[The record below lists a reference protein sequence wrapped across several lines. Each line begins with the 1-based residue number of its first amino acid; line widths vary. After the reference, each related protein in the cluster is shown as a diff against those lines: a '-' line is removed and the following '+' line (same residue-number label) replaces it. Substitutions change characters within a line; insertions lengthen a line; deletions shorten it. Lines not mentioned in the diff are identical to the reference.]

1 MRNFKLFILIL
12 IGALLGFGVNCFSY
26 KAGYNKGWNKCMD
39 DIITI
44 VDAQIESDT
53 TTTTFIQF
61 DDTLYYQFS
70 HKKLFE

>member
-1 MRNFKLFILIL
+1 MKNIYLI
-12 IGALLGFGVNCFSY
+12 IIIVFGVIIGFICNMSS
-26 KAGYNKGWNKCMD
+26 YNKGWNDCMD
-39 DIITI
+39 VVMEAIDTQQK
-44 VDAQIESDT
+44 ADT